1 MMNIKALEDL
11 ENAQVYVKYEPLN
24 DGVSSITI
32 NTDGINLI
40 GATPTPYT
48 PYPINF
54 PIIGEL
60 DLYNSKHDGCDF
72 GIEIKK
78 EGKDMKLLN
87 MYVEKSEKNIKDY
100 YEKLLNEEYDNR
112 EVVKEFKTL
121 CDKFQEDL
129 AKLAEKTANEKI
141 KLIELE
147 YEDFESG
154 YGIEYNPTEEEQEIR
169 EKLSEELRNL
179 HDKIDEVNAQL
190 EIVTS
195 DENSSHHDVNYVL
208 HNYGIIDENYKLTPY
223 TPTFVGKEAPKKAG
237 RPKKVSE

>member
-1 MMNIKALEDL
+1 MMDIKALEDL

-60 DLYNSKHDGCDF
+60 DLYNSKHDCYDF

-78 EGKDMKLLN
+78 EGKNMKLLN

-100 YEKLLNEEYDNR
+100 YEKLFNE
-112 EVVKEFKTL
+112 
-121 CDKFQEDL
+121 
-129 AKLAEKTANEKI
+129 
-141 KLIELE
+141 
-147 YEDFESG
+147 
-154 YGIEYNPTEEEQEIR
+154 
-169 EKLSEELRNL
+169 
-179 HDKIDEVNAQL
+179 
-190 EIVTS
+190 
-195 DENSSHHDVNYVL
+195 
-208 HNYGIIDENYKLTPY
+208 
-223 TPTFVGKEAPKKAG
+223 
-237 RPKKVSE
+237 